1 MRPENYQAISQP
13 PSNEYELNFGPNH
26 PGIEGNYAFRVKLNG
41 DEVLAARADA
51 GYLHRGFEK
60 LMEGR
65 LWIQNIALVPRICV
79 PDPVPME
86 VCYSLAIEEIGGLE
100 VPERAQ
106 WIRVMQLEMSR
117 LAAHLFAFGGHAA
130 TTGMYTPMF
139 WGVADRDLVLDRFEE
154 LTGGRVYSIYNIPGG
169 VRRDMPEGF
178 LDASSSLLDYLE
190 SRLPDY
196 DNLFFTNQVFIKRAR
211 DVGAMTQEQA
221 LKWGVTGPNL
231 RATGLAFDVRRDDP
245 YLVYDQIE
253 FDIPTEPGGDA
264 LSRNLV
270 RRAGTEAKHP
280 HPAPGDRTPAV
291 DRRPD
296 PLPRFRIRWP
306 GMCRPVRAYTRVESS
321 KGELA
326 YYVVSTG
333 GDKPYRVHVR
343 GPSSHARGAGAG
355 KPGRGFAPRR
365 HRADHVLAGCLPAGG
380 GSLMSDIPYKDKGSI
395 LGPIKNWHSSPAK
408 R

>member
-1 MRPENYQAISQP
+1 MRPENYQARQHP

-26 PGIEGNYAFRVKLNG
+26 PGIEGNYAFKVKLNG

-86 VCYSLAIEEIGGLE
+86 VCYSLAIEEISGLE
-100 VPERAQ
+100 VPKRAQ

-169 VRRDMPEGF
+169 VRRDVPDGF
-178 LDASSSLLDYLE
+178 LDRLGQLLDYLE

-196 DNLFFTNQVFIKRAR
+196 DNLFFTNHVFITRAR
-211 DVGAMTQEQA
+211 DVGTMSQEQA

-245 YLVYDQIE
+245 YLVYDQID
-253 FDIPTEPGGDA
+253 FDIPTEAGGDA

-270 RRAGTEAKHP
+270 RRAELKQSIRILRQCITQLPFLKGPIRAPIPNPLAWKVPAGEAYP
-280 HPAPGDRTPAV
+280 
-291 DRRPD
+291 
-296 PLPRFRIRWP
+296 
-306 GMCRPVRAYTRVESS
+306 RVESS
-321 KGELA
+321 KGELG
-326 YYVVSTG
+326 YYVVSAG

-343 GPSSHARGAGAG
+343 GPSSMHAVQVLENLAVGARLEDIAQIM
-355 KPGRGFAPRR
+355 F
-365 HRADHVLAGCLPAGG
+365 
-380 GSLMSDIPYKDKGSI
+380 SLDACPPEVD
-395 LGPIKNWHSSPAK
+395 